1 MFQNPW
7 TQLRGTTVEN
17 FVAES
22 QDKSRSALAKSLEAA
37 FLAWEEQLKGDQA
50 MFDAEAIRSSAYQ
63 RWSFD
68 R

>member
-7 TQLRGTTVEN
+7 TQLRGATVEN

-50 MFDAEAIRSSAYQ
+50 MFDAEVIRSSAYQ
-63 RWSFD
+63 RWSLD

>member
-7 TQLRGTTVEN
+7 PQLRGATVEN

-37 FLAWEEQLKGDQA
+37 YLAWEEQLKGDQA
-50 MFDAEAIRSSAYQ
+50 MFDAEVIRS
-63 RWSFD
+63 
-68 R
+68 